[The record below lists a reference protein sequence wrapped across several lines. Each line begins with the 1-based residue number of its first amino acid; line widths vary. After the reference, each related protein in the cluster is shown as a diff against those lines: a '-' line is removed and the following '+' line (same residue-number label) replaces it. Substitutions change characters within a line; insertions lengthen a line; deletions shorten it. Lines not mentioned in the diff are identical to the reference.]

1 MRYLFVFCVALLSL
15 SGCLSPGTVTPTRYY
30 SLAPTFAVGTYETHD
45 ATLGVRPIVA
55 ARPYKQPMVYRD
67 GLYLGNRSEAWSE
80 NPADVVTRAI
90 TDAIV
95 ATNRFGDAGNA
106 AEMARPDYI
115 LIGELRQFHENGGA
129 SPLIG
134 EIEVRIE
141 VREARD
147 KAVLWS
153 ETVYVSAAMEG
164 MGAGAL
170 ADAMSRALGELAT
183 RVADGIAAS
192 L

>member
-1 MRYLFVFCVALLSL
+1 
-15 SGCLSPGTVTPTRYY
+15 
-30 SLAPTFAVGTYETHD
+30 
-45 ATLGVRPIVA
+45 
-55 ARPYKQPMVYRD
+55 
-67 GLYLGNRSEAWSE
+67 
-80 NPADVVTRAI
+80 
-90 TDAIV
+90 
-95 ATNRFGDAGNA
+95 
-106 AEMARPDYI
+106 MARPDYI
-115 LIGELRQFHENGGA
+115 LIGELRQFHENRGA
-129 SPLIG
+129 SPSLG

-164 MGAGAL
+164 MGADAL

-183 RVADGIAAS
+183 RVADGIASS